1 MFEWFPTV
9 GDEEANAMAIQFA
22 CRQCHKLL
30 RVGEEYAGRPVRCPY
45 CRATFACPAPTLPAD
60 PAATVAW
67 QPTPEGDA
75 APPSAPDQPQL
86 PEQPSAA
93 PPTVPAEHWERM
105 EPAPPAPPA
114 ESWDWPAVALGLRW
128 LASGVMAWLVGLPL
142 WAIVTASRGMS
153 APASV
158 WTIAL
163 ARPMGAGL
171 VLVLTPTLIGLGL
184 WLWGLWRCR
193 RLASPVLRGLGLAA
207 LADGALAGLFLL
219 IGTLAGLL
227 AGDSAAARVGL
238 VGGGLLL
245 ALSVAIGTAL
255 LGALARRIDQP
266 RLAEQAV
273 KLVILAAVCPILVGL
288 FGSLM
293 ELTASV
299 MEAASKR
306 ELALLVLWLELACGA
321 GLLAGLLRLVRRVE
335 ASIGE
340 GAAVQ

>member
-1 MFEWFPTV
+1 
-9 GDEEANAMAIQFA
+9 MAIQFA
-22 CRQCHKLL
+22 CRQCHKPL
-30 RVGEEYAGRPVRCPY
+30 RVGEEYAGRPVRCPH
-45 CRATFACPAPTLPAD
+45 CRATFACPAPTLAAD
-60 PAATVAW
+60 PAATVSW
-67 QPTPEGDA
+67 QPTPDA
-75 APPSAPDQPQL
+75 DVAPPSAPAQPEL
-86 PEQPSAA
+86 PEQPPSAPA
-93 PPTVPAEHWERM
+93 PVPAEPWTRLQPAPP
-105 EPAPPAPPA
+105 EPAPA
-114 ESWDWPAVALGLRW
+114 EGWDWRAVASGLHW
-128 LASGVMAWLVGLPL
+128 LALGVMAWLVGLPL

-163 ARPMGAGL
+163 ARPAGAGL
-171 VLVLTPTLIGLGL
+171 VLVLAPVLAGLGL

-219 IGTLAGLL
+219 SGTLAGLL
-227 AGDSAAARVGL
+227 AGDSIPARVGL

-245 ALSVAIGTAL
+245 ALSAAIGTAL

-273 KLVILAAVCPILVGL
+273 KLLILAALCPILVGL
-288 FGSLM
+288 FGFLM

-306 ELALLVLWLELACGA
+306 ELALLVLWVELACAA
-321 GLLAGLLRLVRRVE
+321 GLLAGLLRLARLVE

-340 GAAVQ
+340 GPAVQ